1 MEIEKSYITD
11 ESGTIKNVVID
22 LKTFR
27 KIEDLLLD
35 QGLAKAMDEVQ
46 DDVEYDIEEA
56 KMLLKQQKNGVN
68 RCSALV
74 SRLD

>member
-1 MEIEKSYITD
+1 MEIKKSYITD

-22 LKTFR
+22 LNAFR

-46 DDVEYDIEEA
+46 DDVEYNVEEA
-56 KMLLKQQKNGVN
+56 KILLKQHEG
-68 RCSALV
+68 
-74 SRLD
+74 

>member
-1 MEIEKSYITD
+1 MEIIKSYITD

-27 KIEDLLLD
+27 KIEELILD
-35 QGLAKAMDEVQ
+35 QGLAKAMDEVE

-56 KMLLKQQKNGVN
+56 KILLKEHEG
-68 RCSALV
+68 
-74 SRLD
+74 

>member
-1 MEIEKSYITD
+1 MEIKKSYITD
-11 ESGTIKNVVID
+11 ESGTITNVVID
-22 LKTFR
+22 LNTFR

-56 KMLLKQQKNGVN
+56 KILLKQHEG
-68 RCSALV
+68 
-74 SRLD
+74 

>member
-1 MEIEKSYITD
+1 MEIKKSYITD

-22 LKTFR
+22 LNAFR

-56 KMLLKQQKNGVN
+56 KILLKQHEG
-68 RCSALV
+68 
-74 SRLD
+74 

>member
-1 MEIEKSYITD
+1 MEIKKSYITD

-22 LKTFR
+22 LNAFR

-46 DDVEYDIEEA
+46 DDVEEA
-56 KMLLKQQKNGVN
+56 KILLKQHEG
-68 RCSALV
+68 
-74 SRLD
+74 

>member
-1 MEIEKSYITD
+1 MEIEKSYITN

-27 KIEDLLLD
+27 KIEELILD

-56 KMLLKQQKNGVN
+56 KILLKQNEG
-68 RCSALV
+68 
-74 SRLD
+74 

>member
-1 MEIEKSYITD
+1 MKIKKSYITD

-22 LKTFR
+22 LNTFR

-46 DDVEYDIEEA
+46 DDVEEA
-56 KMLLKQQKNGVN
+56 KILLKQHEG
-68 RCSALV
+68 
-74 SRLD
+74 

>member
-1 MEIEKSYITD
+1 MEIKKSYITD

-22 LKTFR
+22 LNTFR

-46 DDVEYDIEEA
+46 DDVEEA
-56 KMLLKQQKNGVN
+56 KILLKQHEG
-68 RCSALV
+68 
-74 SRLD
+74 

>member
-1 MEIEKSYITD
+1 MEIKKSYITD

-22 LKTFR
+22 LDTFR
-27 KIEDLLLD
+27 KIESLILD

-56 KMLLKQQKNGVN
+56 KILLKQHE
-68 RCSALV
+68 S
-74 SRLD
+74 

>member
-1 MEIEKSYITD
+1 MEIKKSYITD
-11 ESGTIKNVVID
+11 ESGTIKNIVID
-22 LKTFR
+22 LNAFR

-56 KMLLKQQKNGVN
+56 KILLKQHEG
-68 RCSALV
+68 
-74 SRLD
+74 

>member
-1 MEIEKSYITD
+1 MEIEKSYITN
-11 ESGTIKNVVID
+11 ESGIIKNVVID

-27 KIEDLLLD
+27 KIEELILD

-56 KMLLKQQKNGVN
+56 KILLNQ
-68 RCSALV
+68 RAL
-74 SRLD
+74 

>member
-1 MEIEKSYITD
+1 MSYGNVKSYITD
-11 ESGTIKNVVID
+11 ESGTIKNVA
-22 LKTFR
+22 FR

-56 KMLLKQQKNGVN
+56 KILLKQHEG
-68 RCSALV
+68 
-74 SRLD
+74 

>member
-1 MEIEKSYITD
+1 MEIKKSYITD

-22 LKTFR
+22 LNAFR

-46 DDVEYDIEEA
+46 DDVEYDVEEA
-56 KMLLKQQKNGVN
+56 KILLKQHEG
-68 RCSALV
+68 
-74 SRLD
+74 

>member
-1 MEIEKSYITD
+1 MEIKKSYITD

-22 LKTFR
+22 LNTFR

-46 DDVEYDIEEA
+46 DDVEEA
-56 KMLLKQQKNGVN
+56 KLLLKQHEG
-68 RCSALV
+68 
-74 SRLD
+74 

>member
-56 KMLLKQQKNGVN
+56 KILLKQHEG
-68 RCSALV
+68 
-74 SRLD
+74 

>member
-1 MEIEKSYITD
+1 MEIKKSYITD

-22 LKTFR
+22 LNTFR

-46 DDVEYDIEEA
+46 DDVEYNVEEA
-56 KMLLKQQKNGVN
+56 KILLKQYEG
-68 RCSALV
+68 
-74 SRLD
+74 

>member
-1 MEIEKSYITD
+1 MEIKKLYITD

-22 LKTFR
+22 LNTFR

-46 DDVEYDIEEA
+46 DDAEYDIEEA
-56 KMLLKQQKNGVN
+56 KILLKQHEG
-68 RCSALV
+68 
-74 SRLD
+74 